1 MKLVGLYTHR
11 HVPSLEAN
19 HRRFAELNGFAY
31 EKIPVRNYYEKYRV
45 ISSLLEQSP
54 GDVFCFIDSNTYFI
68 EDRFTFPLPETILIS
83 GYPGEQ
89 PAEGS
94 GSQAGMDNFFCV
106 RAVPESRRILEKVI
120 SDLSYRYCGDRSLD
134 ARAHF
139 PAKCVRPY
147 LYQEG
152 NIFFQAEIPAHADF
166 FQFTN
171 ILTAHIG
178 LKNATDHVSYADLL
192 CCGGEDFPTL
202 ATEEFSIINP
212 GQTDAMVT
220 LHTPEIGL
228 QGAVCERNLER
239 YCRARGLTL
248 YVYRRNP
255 RAAENISATWLKPA
269 LILRHIVDHGH
280 IAWFDSDMLISPDCD
295 FDTSREFTA
304 YQDMG
309 NWRFNAGFMIFR
321 NCPRTLAYLEAV
333 RARCESLE
341 DRSATYANRG
351 DQWQFI
357 CEAEIHFPEFLP
369 VSNRRI
375 NLLPGYE
382 PEGEPPLLVHFVHMP
397 THIRAR
403 IMNCYDGVMM
413 RASAQGSGEL
423 PHTHPTPPTPALPSK
438 PRILV
443 FMSDT
448 RPLER
453 DPDTA
458 GYNSL
463 AAAINARYCK
473 RYGYDFVY
481 FQPYLGSVDPGNPIA
496 CLDPKSGDPRHSAW
510 AKLLAARN
518 ALAMD
523 YDYVAYLDSD
533 CIFTEHAPGLESLI
547 TEMKEHFIA
556 FPSDI
561 PNPPDLPNSGF
572 FFVKVDDRSRNF
584 IDRWYGQDIPEFN
597 TAPYWEQSALWRI
610 FRQHNVKVLRGP
622 LFDTWMTMEGVKGQ
636 LLRHIVGVYNSLRTP
651 YFRNHIQYYAIPY
664 AELITGVTVVPFDT
678 DPKSGSDRSHG
689 LSERTGS

>member
-31 EKIPVRNYYEKYRV
+31 EKIPVRNYYEKYR
-45 ISSLLEQSP
+45 IITSLLERSP
-54 GDVFCFIDSNTYFI
+54 GEVFCFIDSDTYFI
-68 EDRFTFPLPETILIS
+68 EDRFTFPRPETILIS

-94 GSQAGMDNFFCV
+94 GDQAGMDNFFCV
-106 RAVPESRRILEKVI
+106 RAVPESQRILEKVI
-120 SDLSYRYCGDRSLD
+120 SDLSYRYMGDRSLD

-139 PAKCVRPY
+139 PKECVRPY

-152 NIFFQAEIPAHADF
+152 NVFFQAEIPAHADF
-166 FQFTN
+166 FRFTN
-171 ILTAHIG
+171 ILAAHIG
-178 LKNATDHVSYADLL
+178 LKNATDHLSYADLL
-192 CCGGEDFPTL
+192 CGGGEDFPPI
-202 ATEEFSIINP
+202 AAEEFSVINP

-239 YCRARGLTL
+239 YCRAKGLTL
-248 YVYRRNP
+248 YVYRSNP
-255 RAAENISATWLKPA
+255 RAADKISATWLKPE
-269 LILRHIVDHGH
+269 LILRHIGSHRH

-295 FDTSREFTA
+295 FDTSREFTV
-304 YQDMG
+304 YQDIG
-309 NWRFNAGFMIFR
+309 NWKFNAGFMIFR
-321 NCPRTLAYLEAV
+321 NCHRTLAYLEAV
-333 RARCESLE
+333 RARCESLD

-357 CEAEIHFPEFLP
+357 CEAEIHFPEFQPL
-369 VSNRRI
+369 SNRRI

-382 PEGEPPLLVHFVHMP
+382 PEGMTPLLVHFVHMP

-403 IMNCYDGVMM
+403 IMNCYDGVML
-413 RASAQGSGEL
+413 RASGQGSGKNQL
-423 PHTHPTPPTPALPSK
+423 TQATPPTPLPFSK

-458 GYNSL
+458 GYHSL

-473 RYGYDFVY
+473 RYGYDFRY
-481 FQPYLGSVDPGNPIA
+481 FQPFLGSVDPGNPSA
-496 CLDPKSGDPRHSAW
+496 CLDPKSGEPRHGAW
-510 AKLLAARN
+510 AKLLAARQ
-518 ALAMD
+518 ALSLD
-523 YDYVAYLDSD
+523 YDYVVYLDSD
-533 CIFTEHAPGLESLI
+533 CIFTENAPDLESVI
-547 TEMKEHFIA
+547 QAMDGRFIA

-561 PNPPDLPNSGF
+561 PNPPELPNSGF
-572 FFVKVDDRSRNF
+572 FIAKVGDHCRDF
-584 IDRWYGQDIPEFN
+584 LDLWYDQDIPEHN

-610 FRQHNVKVLRGP
+610 YRQHDVKILRGP
-622 LFDTWMTMEGVKGQ
+622 LFDTWMTLEGVKGQ
-636 LLRHIVGVYNSLRTP
+636 LLRHIVGVYGSLRTP
-651 YFRNHIQYYAIPY
+651 YFRNHIKYYAIPY
-664 AELITGVTVVPFDT
+664 AELIAGITVAPFDT
-678 DPKSGSDRSHG
+678 DPESDSDRSRV